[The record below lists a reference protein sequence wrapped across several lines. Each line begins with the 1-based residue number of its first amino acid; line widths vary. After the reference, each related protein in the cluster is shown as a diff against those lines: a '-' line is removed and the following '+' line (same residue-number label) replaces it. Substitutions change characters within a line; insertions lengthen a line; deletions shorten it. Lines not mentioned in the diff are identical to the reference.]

1 LEGPRTCANH
11 SENWIS
17 MNMSPNLYLRL
28 GQ

>member
-11 SENWIS
+11 SKNLIS